1 MSGKLSSRTAWL
13 PLAVLI
19 ICLAVWAA
27 PIVAQGPGLAI
38 DQASLRLWP
47 EYDDPGLLV
56 IFSGAFTG
64 TATFPQKVAFPVP
77 AGARGIQATV
87 IAANGDLL
95 SQPWQIVD
103 GKLTYTLPE
112 PAFQI
117 EFYLDRPASSN
128 RRDIGFTFETAYP
141 IKNLAV
147 SLQQPARAT
156 GFSATPQP
164 EQSLQGSDGFT
175 YYAINRAD
183 VAAGARLPFNLRYTK
198 NDQGLSVAQ
207 ARLDTTAPAPA
218 PGTASPGATSGG
230 LPQWLPILLI
240 GLGVAALAGA
250 VGYWFLRVRP
260 ADSPAPAPARKRS
273 GSQAKP
279 GPPGKTIFCTQCGRQ
294 FAAGDRFCANCGAAR
309 RS

>member
-1 MSGKLSSRTAWL
+1 MSSKPLFRLAWL

-19 ICLAVWAA
+19 VCLAVWAA
-27 PIVAQGPGLAI
+27 PTAAQGPGLAI

-56 IFSGAFTG
+56 ILSGTFTG
-64 TATFPQKVAFPVP
+64 TGAFPQKVAFPVP

-87 IAANGDLL
+87 AAANGDLL

-117 EFYLDRPASSN
+117 EFYVDRPASGN
-128 RRDIGFTFETAYP
+128 LRDISYTLETAYP

-156 GFSATPQP
+156 GFAATPQP

-175 YYAINRAD
+175 YYVINRAD
-183 VAAGARLPFNLRYTK
+183 VAAGARLPFNMRYTK

-207 ARLDTTAPAPA
+207 AKLDTTAPASA
-218 PGTASPGATSGG
+218 PVTPSASAGG

-240 GLGVAALAGA
+240 ALGVAAMAGA
-250 VGYWFLRVRP
+250 IGYWFLRVRP
-260 ADSPAPAPARKRS
+260 EDAPAPAPARKRPAH
-273 GSQAKP
+273 SQKANAASKAV
-279 GPPGKTIFCTQCGRQ
+279 FCTQCGRQ
-294 FAAGDRFCANCGAAR
+294 LAAADRFCANCGAAR
-309 RS
+309 KG